1 MTPRVSPAR
10 QRDWPARLPA
20 QPSAKDGRAMASS
33 LPRQSPRRRVFCRAA
48 IWCVL
53 ACLPSVGGC
62 QYIENA
68 RRMSD
73 LAVTTSQF
81 YKLESLVQLD
91 IERRRVR
98 SARCYSPLLTPATI
112 SAAALDSRLGA
123 AWIDELLRDCPQ
135 FAAFLS
141 ELTRRRG
148 LYGSLL
154 PRGTTDE
161 EEDPAD
167 SFWSIPSPAADD
179 EAAEELRG

>member
-20 QPSAKDGRAMASS
+20 QPSAKDGIAMVS
-33 LPRQSPRRRVFCRAA
+33 SPRRLSPPRRVFCRAA

-62 QYIENA
+62 QYVENA

-112 SAAALDSRLGA
+112 SAAALDSRLGDG
-123 AWIDELLRDCPQ
+123 WIDELLRDCPQ

-141 ELTRRRG
+141 ELTRRRS
-148 LYGSLL
+148 LYGLMPPTL
-154 PRGTTDE
+154 GTTDG

-167 SFWSIPSPAADD
+167 SFCIPSPAAEDG
-179 EAAEELRG
+179 AEELRG